1 MFEGVGHFIGSLQE
15 TQVST
20 ECLEIGRRIKR
31 AILGPK
37 IEPALEKGGP
47 VEER

>member
-20 ECLEIGRRIKR
+20 ECLEIGR
-31 AILGPK
+31 PD
-37 IEPALEKGGP
+37 
-47 VEER
+47 